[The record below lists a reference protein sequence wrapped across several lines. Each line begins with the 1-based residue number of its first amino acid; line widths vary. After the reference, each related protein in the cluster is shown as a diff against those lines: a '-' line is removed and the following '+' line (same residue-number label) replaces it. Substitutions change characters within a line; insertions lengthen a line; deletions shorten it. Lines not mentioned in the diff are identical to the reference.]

1 MFRQKSTTPDKRGNR
16 PCGFRAFLGVTFQG
30 NHRQKVELVHMG
42 WASTYI
48 EKLQAGE
55 RVSFRPRG
63 NSMSGK
69 VENGQLVT
77 LEPAGEKSI
86 HVGDVVLCK
95 VNGVHYLH
103 LVKALSGER
112 YQIGNNRGRVNGW
125 APRKNILGIV
135 TQISA

>member
-1 MFRQKSTTPDKRGNR
+1 
-16 PCGFRAFLGVTFQG
+16 
-30 NHRQKVELVHMG
+30 MG
-42 WASTYI
+42 WANHYI

-77 LEPAGEKSI
+77 LEPAAGEKSI

-95 VNGVHYLH
+95 VNGVQSSSCSAGYR
-103 LVKALSGER
+103 GER
-112 YQIGNNRGRVNGW
+112 PAAW
-125 APRKNILGIV
+125 PL
-135 TQISA
+135 

>member
-1 MFRQKSTTPDKRGNR
+1 
-16 PCGFRAFLGVTFQG
+16 
-30 NHRQKVELVHMG
+30 MG
-42 WASTYI
+42 WASHYI

-103 LVKALSGER
+103 LVKAISGER
-112 YQIGNNRGRVNGW
+112 YKIGNNRGRINGW
-125 APRKNILGIV
+125 IPRKNIFGIV
-135 TQISA
+135 IQISA

>member
-1 MFRQKSTTPDKRGNR
+1 
-16 PCGFRAFLGVTFQG
+16 
-30 NHRQKVELVHMG
+30 MG
-42 WASTYI
+42 WANHYI

-95 VNGVHYLH
+95 VNGVQYLH
-103 LVKALSGER
+103 LVKAISGER
-112 YQIGNNRGRVNGW
+112 YQIGNNRGRINGW
-125 APRKNILGIV
+125 TSRKNIFGIV
-135 TQISA
+135 IQASA

>member
-1 MFRQKSTTPDKRGNR
+1 
-16 PCGFRAFLGVTFQG
+16 
-30 NHRQKVELVHMG
+30 MG
-42 WASTYI
+42 WANHYI

-86 HVGDVVLCK
+86 RVGDVVLCK
-95 VNGVHYLH
+95 VNGVQYLH
-103 LVKALSGER
+103 LVKAISGER
-112 YQIGNNRGRVNGW
+112 YQIGNNRGRINGW
-125 APRKNILGIV
+125 TSRKSIFGIV
-135 TQISA
+135 IQVSA